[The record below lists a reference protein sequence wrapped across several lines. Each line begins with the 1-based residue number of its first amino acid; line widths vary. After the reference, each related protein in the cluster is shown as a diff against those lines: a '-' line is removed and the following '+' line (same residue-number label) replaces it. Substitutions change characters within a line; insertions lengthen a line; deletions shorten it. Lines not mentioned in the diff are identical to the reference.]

1 MKVTFP
7 AFSLFIL
14 LSVALLVVGRYV
26 YFKPRFIQG
35 ERAPDFTA
43 TLKNGQQFNLSD
55 LKGKYVLLDFWG
67 SWCGPC
73 RAQSPELVRL
83 YSKYKNWNFKDGASF
98 ELISVGIEQDASRWE
113 RAILQDG
120 LIWPLHILDT
130 STSLRFFNGK
140 VAALYKVR
148 QVPTSFL
155 INPQGYIMG
164 VNQTPEELD
173 QVLSER

>member
-7 AFSLFIL
+7 VFSLIIVL
-14 LSVALLVVGRYV
+14 GLAVLVVGRYF

-43 TLKNGQQFNLSD
+43 TLRNGEQFNLSD
-55 LKGKYVLLDFWG
+55 LKGNYVLLDFWG

-73 RAQSPELVRL
+73 RAQSPQLVQL
-83 YSKYKNWNFKDGASF
+83 YSRYKNKKFKDGAGF
-98 ELISVGIEQDASRWE
+98 ELISVGVEQDASRWE
-113 RAILQDG
+113 RAIQQDG
-120 LIWPLHILDT
+120 LLWPLHILDK

-155 INPQGYIMG
+155 INPKGYIMG
-164 VNQTPEELD
+164 VNQSPEELD
-173 QVLSER
+173 RVLSER